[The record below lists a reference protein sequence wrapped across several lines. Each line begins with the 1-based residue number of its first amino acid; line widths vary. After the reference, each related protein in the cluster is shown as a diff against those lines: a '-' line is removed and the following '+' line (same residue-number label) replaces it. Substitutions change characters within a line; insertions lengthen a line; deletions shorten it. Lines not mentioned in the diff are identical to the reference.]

1 MEFRIADTFTDSLTK
16 LTNQEQKAVK
26 TTTFDL
32 QVNPNQPGL
41 QFHKLDRLQDPNF
54 AAVRVSQDIRLI
66 VHQSSSSLL
75 ICYVG
80 HHDDAYQW
88 AQRRKLER
96 HPRTGAAQLV
106 EIRQTVQE
114 VIIPNYI
121 VAERPKPLLFS
132 QYNDKALL
140 GFGVP
145 LEWLEDVRQADED
158 SLLTLADH
166 LPAEA
171 SEALLEIATG
181 GAPRASV
188 RIASS
193 EDPFEHPDAL
203 RRFRVMQNV
212 DELQQALDYPW
223 DKWTIFLHPE
233 QRRIVEVI
241 LSGPARVSGSAGTGK
256 TIVAIHRAVYLANY
270 NPATRVLLLTFSD
283 TLAASLKRKLIRL
296 IAHQPALGEQIEI
309 YAFNALA
316 KRLYRFN
323 MGKYKIASREMIQS
337 LLEQAANENGSQP
350 FSAAFLLNEWEQ
362 VVDAWQLDS
371 WEAYRDVARLGRKTR
386 LPESR
391 REILWSIFEKVRK
404 ELKDQGL
411 ITYAGMYNELTA
423 HYHAGRPSPFE
434 YCIID
439 EAQDISVAQLRFLAA
454 LFVEAPS
461 SLFFTGDLG
470 QRIFQ
475 EPFSWLSLGID
486 IRGRSKT
493 LRINYR
499 TSHQIRMRADK
510 LLGPE
515 ISDVDGNTESR
526 RGTISIFNGP
536 EPIIK
541 TFDTQAEEKEAVGEW
556 LLERV
561 TSNVQAEEIGVFVRS
576 SAELQRAKS
585 AVEAVG
591 LNYQVLDERV
601 TTKTGEISLC
611 TMHLAKGLE
620 FRAVAVMA
628 CDDEVLPLQAR
639 INQVTDDS
647 DLEEVYNTE
656 RHLLYVACTRARDYL
671 LVTGVEPGSEFLD
684 DMLMDY

>member
-54 AAVRVSQDIRLI
+54 ASVRVSQDIRLI

-114 VIIPNYI
+114 VVIPNYI

-181 GAPRASV
+181 GAPRPSPK
-188 RIASS
+188 IASS